1 MRATRKLG
9 LKIVCVL
16 LISIFFLGCDSFLSH
31 DTIQG
36 EENYLSDVQ
45 LWEKAISPYL
55 QDPLWISRDIYDAG
69 HYLMVPLHAAFLFKN
84 SD

>member
-36 EENYLSDVQ
+36 EENYL
-45 LWEKAISPYL
+45 LMFNYGKAISSPGTPYGL
-55 QDPLWISRDIYDAG
+55 AVTFMMQGIT
-69 HYLMVPLHAAFLFKN
+69 
-84 SD
+84 